1 MRSGILIAV
10 VGAWLVL
17 RTVRKDASGRNL
29 VDRITGATSDTS
41 DTSATSDAPPVAP
54 ARTPSVSPGV
64 GPPAPAPQPQP
75 SLGPAGHVTTVQPV
89 GPLKPVAGPA
99 GVIG

>member
-1 MRSGILIAV
+1 VRSGILIAV
-10 VGAWLVL
+10 VGTWLVL

-29 VDRITGATSDTS
+29 VDRITGASADTP
-41 DTSATSDAPPVAP
+41 AGDAPAVVP

-64 GPPAPAPQPQP
+64 GPPAPQPDPQP
-75 SLGPAGHVTTVQPV
+75 SLGPAGHVTTVKPV